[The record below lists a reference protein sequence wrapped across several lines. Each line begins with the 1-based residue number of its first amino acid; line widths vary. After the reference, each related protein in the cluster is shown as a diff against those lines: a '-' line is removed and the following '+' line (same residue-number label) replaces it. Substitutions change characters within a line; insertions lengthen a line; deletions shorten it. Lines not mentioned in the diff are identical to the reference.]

1 MSEVESLSLISQYA
15 INSKT
20 KTVNLTYLRQA
31 LTELTSIEAL
41 GKKWPSVSLG
51 AQVSESLSF
60 IL

>member
-1 MSEVESLSLISQYA
+1 MVRSNLDKPIRKKFK
-15 INSKT
+15 ND
-20 KTVNLTYLRQA
+20 VNLTYLRQA